1 MKKFFKVFLKI
12 LKWIG
17 IALLALIVILLIVRF
32 FGKRKNNTTP
42 EGGINESMYIDING
56 QEQWINIYGEDMNNP
71 VMLYLHGGP
80 GQSSSAGDYVVLR
93 KLAKDYTVVNWD
105 QRNCGKT
112 WSHDP
117 KNEPITAEI
126 LRSDILEVVKYVL
139 DYTGKE
145 KLTLL
150 GNSWGTLYGCDFAL
164 DHPEYVECI
173 ISTSQV
179 VDAAVSDAALR
190 DLYLEW
196 SENDPEF
203 HELAEKFDPNLNY
216 SDENNEIYFKLAEKY
231 TLDGHIPVD
240 ENAEGDMNVEKAVF
254 FNPYYSIGELFDLLR
269 YTISKKG
276 YSLYTDFMFTGGCYE
291 TFTLM
296 DRTEYEMPIYII
308 EGNMDYI
315 ALHTVAK
322 DYYDRISAPDKD
334 FIYIDGGHNAT
345 FTHSEELAEY
355 VHDIAER
362 QKTLQSEGKE

>member
-1 MKKFFKVFLKI
+1 MKKFFKILLKI

-17 IALLALIVILLIVRF
+17 MILAAVIVVLLIVRF
-32 FGKRKNNTTP
+32 FGKMKNSGTP
-42 EGGINESMYIDING
+42 EGGINETMYIDVNG
-56 QEQWINIYGEDMNNP
+56 QEQWINIYGEDTNNP
-71 VMLYLHGGP
+71 VMLNLHGGP
-80 GQSSSAGDYVVLR
+80 GQASSPIDYVVLR
-93 KLAKDYTVVNWD
+93 KLAKDYTIVDWD
-105 QRNCGKT
+105 QRNSGKT
-112 WSHDP
+112 WTHDAKDDP
-117 KNEPITAEI
+117 LTAEL
-126 LRSDILEVVKYVL
+126 LRNDILEVVKYVL

-179 VDAAVSDAALR
+179 VDAAVSDAAIR

-196 SENDPEF
+196 SEGDPEF

-216 SDENNEIYFKLAEKY
+216 SDENNQIYFKLSEKY

-240 ENAEGDMNVEKAVF
+240 ENPEGDVNMVTAMF
-254 FNPYYSIGELFDLLR
+254 FNPYYSIGDHIGTFRQMIAKNGASMYMEFM
-269 YTISKKG
+269 YGECYKSF
-276 YSLYTDFMFTGGCYE
+276 SLK
-291 TFTLM
+291 

-308 EGNMDYI
+308 EGNMDYV

-322 DYYDRISAPDKD
+322 DYYDQIFAPDKD

-345 FTHSEELAEY
+345 FMHSEELAGY

-362 QKTLQSEGKE
+362 QKALRSEQ